1 MIYKTR
7 KEEEDRI
14 LNSILLK
21 NIKILPDGK
30 YKVFYECCLGY
41 KLVDLEQT
49 LPSKKHLKT
58 WLKNNKINIRKYPE
72 ILNNLKKECIA

>member
-1 MIYKTR
+1 MTDRIR
-7 KEEEDRI
+7 KEEDNRI
-14 LNSILLK
+14 LDSILLK

-41 KLVDLEQT
+41 KLIDLEQT
-49 LPSKKHLKT
+49 LPSKNHLKI

>member
-1 MIYKTR
+1 MTDRIR
-7 KEEEDRI
+7 KEEDNRI
-14 LNSILLK
+14 LDSILLK

-41 KLVDLEQT
+41 KLIDLEQT
-49 LPSKKHLKT
+49 LPSKEHLKT

>member
-1 MIYKTR
+1 MIDKTR

-14 LNSILLK
+14 LDSILLK
-21 NIKILPDGK
+21 NIKNLPDGK

-41 KLVDLEQT
+41 KLIDLEQT